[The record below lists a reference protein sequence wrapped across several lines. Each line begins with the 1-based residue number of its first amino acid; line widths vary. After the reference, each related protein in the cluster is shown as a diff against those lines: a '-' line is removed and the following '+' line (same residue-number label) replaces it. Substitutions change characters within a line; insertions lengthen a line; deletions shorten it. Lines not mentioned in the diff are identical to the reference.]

1 MRRLPKSR
9 SRPGHGSKKVV
20 TSEAMRR
27 ILEKFASLAARWRDR
42 LKVKGIKAVRGSS
55 AGSARTC
62 PRKSAERL
70 YFFDFPLENSGSG
83 GGTWSRN
90 PRPLATGLEV
100 VKYQGIRGILAHL
113 FARGIFWCCG
123 SLSAEFGNPEIG
135 PRGVVKYQGIRGISE
150 TFASQV
156 APWRQCEKK
165 SKE

>member
-20 TSEAMRR
+20 TSEAMRG
-27 ILEKFASLAARWRDR
+27 IPEKFASLAARWRDCP
-42 LKVKGIKAVRGSS
+42 KVKGIKAVRGSS

-70 YFFDFPLENSGSG
+70 YFFDFSPGKFG
-83 GGTWSRN
+83 VRGGTWSRN
-90 PRPLATGLEV
+90 PRPLATGLAV
-100 VKYQGIRGILAHL
+100 VKYQGIRGILAHP
-113 FARGIFWCCG
+113 FALGILWYCG